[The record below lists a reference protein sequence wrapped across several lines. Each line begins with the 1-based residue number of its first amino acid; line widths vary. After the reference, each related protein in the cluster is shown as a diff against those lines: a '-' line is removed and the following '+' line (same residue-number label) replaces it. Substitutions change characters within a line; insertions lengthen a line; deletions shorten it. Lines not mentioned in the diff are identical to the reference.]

1 MDGPG
6 DYHTKCRKSD
16 RERQIYDIAYM
27 WIFLKNDTNKLI
39 YKAEN
44 TLKRREEWGRK
55 DRMVVWVWHVHIA
68 KFKIDD
74 QTESTV

>member
-1 MDGPG
+1 MWSNMDGPG

-27 WIFLKNDTNKLI
+27 WIFLKNDTNELI

-44 TLKRREEWGRK
+44 TLRKGKNGRGRTEW
-55 DRMVVWVWHVHIA
+55 
-68 KFKIDD
+68 
-74 QTESTV
+74 